1 MDKDYHDIRRD
12 FTYNPDDGELY
23 MVLNKTEPPQLIT
36 TEKVKYKGKER
47 STLQIIFIYVTGDRH
62 SPISRKDG
70 NPANNKWSNFVPYSD
85 AVLQR
90 DRERYEKKKLR
101 ERIERELKR
110 FDKTIESEG
119 LKGF

>member
-12 FTYNPDDGELY
+12 FTYNPDIGELY

-47 STLQIIFIYVTGDRH
+47 STLQIIFIYVTGDRFAGMRR
-62 SPISRKDG
+62 IDK
-70 NPANNKWSNFVPYSD
+70 NPANNKWSNFTHYPDMTKYYE
-85 AVLQR
+85 QKEK
-90 DRERYEKKKLR
+90 ERLR
-101 ERIERELKR
+101 KRIERELKR
-110 FDKTIESEG
+110 FGKTIESEG